1 VPLNRESRW
10 VAWTLAFL
18 AAVALAVLRDRIDLL
33 AQPLFWA
40 APVMLGLTS
49 ALAARSRLIGL
60 FEVVVPLALFAFVNP
75 EIGTI
80 YLLSYL
86 FISAAAG
93 SMVDTATAGVLA
105 FGGLYI
111 ASQQGA
117 GQFEAG
123 WLLALPA
130 AFAVTWAASKS
141 RVVVTGGGPTY
152 AVLNWALKDPEPF
165 RGVIWPPDVLGRALD
180 LTINTVRQAGRATV
194 WVAKDDELV
203 CRANKGY
210 RGLTNL
216 AVPVTAGY
224 WGRALTSKEAIE
236 IKDPQGAGAG
246 ALKEAERKTLL
257 ASGFKEVTRVLAAPL
272 FIEGRPYGVI
282 TADSDTGK
290 EFSADDRST
299 LLFIARL
306 TSIAYAT
313 SAQYLKSNRST
324 WEIVRAVVEAAES
337 RVYYMLGHSQRVTV
351 YSMALAR
358 KLGLDADSLQDLW
371 YASMLHDLGKLD
383 LPGELLEKGDRLSPE
398 DFERMRTHPSI
409 SANIV
414 EGVRAFKHIAP
425 IVRAHHERYD
435 GAGYPDKLK
444 GDKIPVLARIL
455 AVANAFDAMSSD
467 RPHRQALAEEEI
479 KREFRKGAG
488 TQFDPRVVEAML
500 EVLEEGKETQLME
513 KSAVKGMAFFP
524 RTYDV

>member
-1 VPLNRESRW
+1 MPLNRESRW

-18 AAVALAVLRDRIDLL
+18 AGVVVIGLRDQLALL
-33 AQPLFWA
+33 TNPLFWA
-40 APVMLGLTS
+40 APVVLGLTS
-49 ALAARSRLIGL
+49 ALASRSRLIGL
-60 FEVVVPLALFAFVNP
+60 LEVAVPLAVYAFVHP
-75 EIGTI
+75 EVGTI
-80 YLLSYL
+80 YFLSYL
-86 FISAAAG
+86 FISAAGG
-93 SMVDTATAGVLA
+93 SLVDTISASILA
-105 FGGLYI
+105 FGGLYLG
-111 ASQQGA
+111 AQQTG
-117 GQFEAG
+117 GRFEEA

-130 AFAVTWAASKS
+130 AFAVSWAASKS
-141 RVVVTGGGPTY
+141 RVVIAGGGPSYT
-152 AVLNWALKDPEPF
+152 VLNWALKDPEPF
-165 RGVIWPPDVLGRALD
+165 RGVIWPPDVLNRALE
-180 LTINTVRQAGRATV
+180 LVIGTIRQAGRASV
-194 WVAKDDELV
+194 WVAKEDELI
-203 CRANKGY
+203 CRAHKGY

-216 AVPVTAGY
+216 AVPVTSGY
-224 WGRALTSKEAIE
+224 WGRALASKEAIE
-236 IKDPQGAGAG
+236 VKDPQSAGAG
-246 ALKEAERKTLL
+246 TLKDPERKALL

-313 SAQYLKSNRST
+313 SVQYLKSNRST

-358 KLGLDADSLQDLW
+358 RLGLDADALQDLW

-383 LPGELLEKGDRLSPE
+383 LPSELLEKGDRLSPE

-414 EGVRAFKHIAP
+414 ESVRAFKHIGP

-435 GAGYPDKLK
+435 GSGYPEKLK
-444 GDKIPVLARIL
+444 ADKIPVLARIL
-455 AVANAFDAMSSD
+455 SVANAFDAMSSD
-467 RPHRQALAEEEI
+467 RPHRKALTDEEI
-479 KREFRKGAG
+479 KRELRKGAG
-488 TQFDPRVVEAML
+488 TQFDPKVVEAML
-500 EVLEEGKETQLME
+500 EVLDEGKETKLME
-513 KSAVKGMAFFP
+513 KSAVKGMSFFP
-524 RTYDV
+524 RTYEV